1 MGAFSR
7 DEVEFLKQAGP
18 FAWKERLTQRIK
30 TALAAL
36 HDALA
41 ARLTPDALLAPE
53 EMDWARWQLVRGE
66 RFGDRPYAYVDFP
79 QHFSREA
86 KFTYRS
92 MFWWG
97 EGLFFA
103 LILEGSLLDRYRAN
117 MAEAYAAMADRDLA
131 LSLARTPW
139 EWHADGPSV
148 LPIRTATR
156 DAVMSAARSRPFLK
170 LQRAASLDLLGQ
182 PDAIVR
188 EGLKTFEDLSPVVTK
203 TGF

>member
-1 MGAFSR
+1 MEAFSR
-7 DEVEFLKQAGP
+7 DEVEFLKQEGP

-30 TALAAL
+30 TALEAL

-53 EMDWARWQLVRGE
+53 EMDWTRWQLVRGE

-79 QHFSREA
+79 QHFFRDE

-103 LILEGSLLDRYRAN
+103 LILEGNLLDRYRAN
-117 MAEAYAAMADRDLA
+117 LDKSYAAVADQELS
-131 LSLARTPW
+131 LSLAQTPW
-139 EWHADGPSV
+139 VWRAAGPSV
-148 LPIRTATR
+148 LAIQTDNR
-156 DAVMSAARSRPFLK
+156 DSVISAARNRTVLK
-170 LQRAASLDLLGQ
+170 LQRWVSLNRLIE
-182 PDAIVR
+182 PDMIVR
-188 EGLKTFEDLSPVVTK
+188 EGVETFSRLLPVIARNS
-203 TGF
+203 